1 MSTNK
6 TDRDNWRKFL
16 GIKEP
21 SATLDANRVG
31 VDIGKSYGRSG
42 GASSG
47 GEIDADEIPEGDDEQ
62 GAEKGDGAGDAGE
75 KLKVGDELDRLEDLY
90 DCETGEVVKIDGLGE
105 KGSEQYPTGFE
116 NCEGDKKPTL
126 EDLIANNVTIYRNS
140 IKYYVPSGQ
149 KIPQDARFYY
159 DSASS
164 AESGLSSLKPIA
176 DSFARSHSQHGCG
189 ISILPNGQGG
199 LSRYMAI
206 SMWRGNYGTGSCAPT
221 IGYAAEVFG
230 VSHSDSVEWKQAYL
244 DNWQDNWPAVDKNH
258 LTWNKEKGCFEP
270 LCPEL
275 NNQVLDKY
283 KACEP
288 ERILCDKDGN
298 KVKVEVD
305 GNTVKVTQA
314 KYNQTA
320 EIKNGKVQSVK
331 KLTESQTEAEFK

>member
-16 GIKEP
+16 GINEP

-90 DCETGEVVKIDGLGE
+90 DCETGEVVKIDKKKK

-116 NCEGDKKPTL
+116 NCEGGKKPTL

-164 AESGLSSLKPIA
+164 AESGL
-176 DSFARSHSQHGCG
+176 
-189 ISILPNGQGG
+189 
-199 LSRYMAI
+199 
-206 SMWRGNYGTGSCAPT
+206 
-221 IGYAAEVFG
+221 
-230 VSHSDSVEWKQAYL
+230 
-244 DNWQDNWPAVDKNH
+244 
-258 LTWNKEKGCFEP
+258 
-270 LCPEL
+270 
-275 NNQVLDKY
+275 
-283 KACEP
+283 
-288 ERILCDKDGN
+288 
-298 KVKVEVD
+298 
-305 GNTVKVTQA
+305 
-314 KYNQTA
+314 
-320 EIKNGKVQSVK
+320 
-331 KLTESQTEAEFK
+331 